1 MKYGLIIIIIGISS
15 LVLRGQE
22 EEVIAQDSTDNKNS
36 FTSIFYGEPGKAALY
51 SLLVPSGGQFY
62 NKRYWKIPLVLGAE
76 GYAIYNVSNSIRSFQ
91 RSNNCWMST
100 ISNPDNLHPDCSFD
114 FADPSMIDM
123 SDAFTIRQSRRSRK
137 EQAWIIFGAVHLMNV
152 VEAFVDRHLINFD
165 TSEDISYH
173 NLPSPELKIDKNDL
187 YSFSILRARISLNF
201 SRQ

>member
-1 MKYGLIIIIIGISS
+1 MKYGLTIIIVCISS
-15 LVLRGQE
+15 LILKGQDE
-22 EEVIAQDSTDNKNS
+22 EGIVQDSTDKKSS

-51 SLLVPSGGQFY
+51 SLILPSGGQFY

-100 ISNPDNLHPDCSFD
+100 ISSPDNLHPDCSFD
-114 FADPSMIDM
+114 FANPSSAIT
-123 SDAFTIRQSRRSRK
+123 STAFRIRQSRRSRK

-173 NLPSPELKIDKNDL
+173 NLPSPDLQIDKNDM
-187 YSFSILRARISLNF
+187 YSFSIIRARISLN
-201 SRQ
+201 SNRQ